1 MKNLLL
7 FALTVAFCAT
17 AFPEGKQ
24 VPYRSTFFQDT
35 DWTVINDSTGTKT
48 WEDIELSSREAKKA
62 GYPNGKEYR
71 YDRKCP
77 ADDWLIGPAIRLE
90 AGKEYKVSF
99 TQDVDARERFS
110 LSMAHAGTVE
120 ALSAPDAIIYDFE
133 FSDYGWQRISKVIR
147 PAATADYYFG
157 FHAYSPEYEDAIVIT
172 GFEVKENVF
181 APAAPGNF
189 TATPDIN
196 EKIEVLLNW
205 TLPTQDSDGADLPEN
220 ASLDKVEVFRDGVL
234 IQTLPGDA
242 LSFTDTEALG
252 LTAGKHKY
260 GVSVTINGVASSRS
274 EIESRHI
281 GPIAAFALP
290 WTAGIAGLSA
300 DDFATYYATVK
311 GDASQLSSSKGW
323 SLKSGYVQFY
333 PSTFDREDDWLMLP
347 KVKFEKPGIYRLRM
361 EAEYNESK
369 APLIEVYKG
378 TGKSI
383 ASQTE
388 KLAVIE
394 SLPSRRGETYV
405 AFEIEEAGEFNL
417 SLHAARP
424 EGPSAKSMKFYD
436 FVIEE
441 TVERPL
447 AVSELKVTVS
457 SDTARISLKAPAK
470 SNVNRALASLS
481 KIELYRNGD
490 LIAALTQ
497 GIEPGK
503 EVIYDDILT
512 NGGIYTYHAVPYV
525 GDMTPDTDPEMV
537 TSPWIGDKTQSL
549 PYELDFAQSV
559 DTDIVAALWDIR
571 NNDNDSYKWS
581 IGSSAFT
588 LSLNDYDG
596 GKADDMLLTPPFRLK
611 SGEYDVTLNIKGGE
625 SEFPLIV
632 GFVMEGADTI
642 AQPQTII
649 LSGRNSYAD
658 YTGVVKAGRDSKTLS
673 APENTSGRSG
683 RLAIYANGEYGYD
696 LYDVML
702 RKIAI
707 TPHESS
713 DPQVGVDT
721 VTDSMDSTPRYYD
734 LNGLEVANP
743 QKGNIYIVRYGDGTV
758 RKMIRQ

>member
-1 MKNLLL
+1 MLL

-48 WEDIELSSREAKKA
+48 WEDLELSSREAKKA

-71 YDRKCP
+71 YDRRCP

-99 TQDVDARERFS
+99 TQSVDEYERFS
-110 LSMAHAGTVE
+110 LSMAQAGTIE

-133 FSDYGWQRISKVIR
+133 FSDYGWQRISKVIK

-181 APAAPGNF
+181 TPAAPQNL
-189 TATPDIN
+189 TVTPDIDGL
-196 EKIEVLLNW
+196 IQAVVSW
-205 TLPTQDSDGADLPEN
+205 TLPSIDSDGANLPTG
-220 ASLDKVEVFRDGVL
+220 ATFDKVEVFRDGVL
-234 IQTLPGDA
+234 IRTLPGDA

-252 LTAGKHKY
+252 LTAGRHKY
-260 GVSVTINGVASSRS
+260 GVSVTVNGVASSKA

-281 GPIAAFALP
+281 GPVAAFALP

-300 DDFATYYATVK
+300 DDFSTYYTVVK
-311 GDASQLSSSKGW
+311 GDASELSGSRGW

-361 EAEYNESK
+361 EAEYNEST

-383 ASQTE
+383 ARQTE
-388 KLAVIE
+388 KLAVIN
-394 SLPSRRGETYV
+394 SLPSSRGETYV
-405 AFEIEEAGEFNL
+405 AFEIKETGEFNL
-417 SLHAARP
+417 SLHAARR
-424 EGPSAKSMKFYD
+424 EGPSGKSMKFYE

-447 AVSELKVTVS
+447 SVSGLKVSVEG
-457 SDTARISLKAPAK
+457 DTARISLTAPSM
-470 SNVNRALASLS
+470 SNVNRPLASLS

-490 LIAALTQ
+490 LLATLTE

-503 EVIYDDILT
+503 EVIYDDILQT
-512 NGGIYTYHAVPYV
+512 GGIFTYYAVPYT
-525 GDMTPDTDPEMV
+525 GDTTPDTEPVKV

-549 PYELDFAQSV
+549 PYELDFAHSV

-611 SGEYDVTLNIKGGE
+611 SGEYDITLNIKGGE
-625 SEFPLIV
+625 SEFPLAV

-642 AQPQTII
+642 AQPQTIM
-649 LSGRNSYAD
+649 LNGENSYAD
-658 YTGVVKAGRDSKTLS
+658 YTAVLKAGKDSKTLS
-673 APENTSGRSG
+673 APENTSGLSG

-707 TPHESS
+707 TPRESS
-713 DPQVGVDT
+713 DPQVGIGT
-721 VTDSMDSTPRYYD
+721 VNDSMDSAPRYYN
-734 LNGLEVANP
+734 LNGLEVTNP

-758 RKMIRQ
+758 RKMIR